1 MDRENHPVRLSG
13 PSDDQLRLI
22 IDNVPAMVWTAR
34 PDGFRDFINRRWLEY
49 TGLNF
54 EQAVGTG
61 FAAVH
66 PEDRPE
72 FLAQWERAV
81 QDGTPIECEIR
92 LRRADGEYFWFIH
105 RIVPFRDESRNVL
118 KWIATITD
126 IHSLKRSEESLKDE
140 RKRIETA
147 HRQTEEQYRNVVETA
162 TDAVIS
168 VDETSAILF
177 ANPATTRVFV
187 TPLRS

>member
-1 MDRENHPVRLSG
+1 MARENQAVRLSG

-22 IDNVPAMVWTAR
+22 IDNVPAMVWTAL
-34 PDGFRDFINRRWLEY
+34 PDGFRDFVNRRWLEY
-49 TGLNF
+49 TGVSS

-61 FAAVH
+61 FVAVH
-66 PEDRPE
+66 PEDLPE
-72 FLAQWERAV
+72 FIAQWEQAIRA
-81 QDGTPIECEIR
+81 GTPMEREIR
-92 LRRADGEYFWFIH
+92 LLRADGEYFWFLH
-105 RIVPFRDESRNVL
+105 RIVPLQDEAKNVL

-126 IHSLKRSEESLKDE
+126 IDALKRSEESLKDE

-147 HRQTEEQYRNVVETA
+147 HRQTEEQYRNVLETA

-177 ANPATTRVFV
+177 ANPATTRVFCYA
-187 TPLRS
+187 PS